1 MAELQTHPPAGDV
14 AFLIRVARGKLESQS
29 LLFADSVRAWGGA
42 LAGAP
47 VYAFTSP
54 EDAPSAGTLER
65 LRTLGVTAVE
75 LSVDSPY
82 RDPPVM
88 NKVFVSAWAERELD
102 HAVLA
107 FVDSDTVFLDQ
118 PRELTLDG
126 WLAAAKPVGNSRTA
140 GSTGPG
146 DPNEPYWQLVYDQ
159 LGVRSWPYVTTTVDR
174 ARIRAYW
181 NTGLVA
187 ARREAGLFQ
196 AWEDALVRLFES
208 GCVFKKPV
216 LMEQLAWA
224 GVIADIHDRVLVL
237 PEEYNYPLPK
247 RTLLPPGVRDLE
259 LDDLVHVHYHR
270 WGHLPGFLGE
280 VRPPLDTGSERYR
293 WLQERFPLTPT
304 IDGPF
309 RWAKRD
315 GQG

>member
-1 MAELQTHPPAGDV
+1 V
-14 AFLIRVARGKLESQS
+14 
-29 LLFADSVRAWGGA
+29 
-42 LAGAP
+42 
-47 VYAFTSP
+47 
-54 EDAPSAGTLER
+54 
-65 LRTLGVTAVE
+65 
-75 LSVDSPY
+75 SVDSPY

-196 AWEDALVRLFES
+196 AWEEALVRLFES

-237 PEEYNYPLPK
+237 PDEYNYPLPK

>member
-1 MAELQTHPPAGDV
+1 VAELQPHRGEV

-29 LLFADSVRAWGGA
+29 VLFADSVRTWGGG
-42 LAGAP
+42 LAGVP

-54 EDAPSAGTLER
+54 DDAPSERTIER
-65 LRTLGVTAVE
+65 LRALD
-75 LSVDSPY
+75 VDHVDLRLDTPY
-82 RDPPVM
+82 RDPPVL
-88 NKVFVSAWAERELD
+88 NKVFVSAWAERELEHD
-102 HAVLA
+102 VLA
-107 FVDSDTVFLDQ
+107 FVDSDTVFLGE

-126 WLAAAKPVGNSRTA
+126 SVAAAKPVGNSRTA

-146 DPNEPYWQLVYDQ
+146 DPNEPYWQLVYDV
-159 LGVRSWPYVTTTVDR
+159 LGVRSWPFVTTGVDR

-181 NTGLVA
+181 NTGLIA

-196 AWEDALVRLFES
+196 AWERALVRLFES

-216 LMEQLAWA
+216 LMEQVAWA
-224 GVIADIHDRVLVL
+224 GVIADIHDRVRIL

-280 VRPPLDTGSERYR
+280 VRPPLDPGSERYA
-293 WLQERFPLTPT
+293 WLAERFPLTPT
-304 IDGPF
+304 IDEPF
-309 RWAKRD
+309 RWAGRERVVR
-315 GQG
+315 

>member
-1 MAELQTHPPAGDV
+1 MAELQPHPPAGDV

-54 EDAPSAGTLER
+54 EDAPSTGTLER
-65 LRTLGVTAVE
+65 LRALGVTAVE
-75 LSVDSPY
+75 LSLDSPY

-196 AWEDALVRLFES
+196 AWEEALVRLFES

>member
-1 MAELQTHPPAGDV
+1 VAQLRTSEPIAPP

-29 LLFADSVRAWGGA
+29 LLFVESLRAWGGA

-54 EDAPSAGTLER
+54 EDAPSEETVER
-65 LRTLGVTAVE
+65 LTGLDAAHVE
-75 LSVDSPY
+75 LRLEVPW
-82 RDPPVM
+82 RDPPVL
-88 NKVFVSAWAERELD
+88 NKVYVSAWAERELD
-102 HAVLA
+102 HELLVFA
-107 FVDSDTVFLDQ
+107 DSDTVFLDE
-118 PRELTLDG
+118 PRELAGDG

-146 DPNEPYWQLVYDQ
+146 DPNEPYWQRVYDL
-159 LGVRSWPYVTTTVDR
+159 LGVRSWPFVTTIVDR

-187 ARREAGLFQ
+187 ARREAGLFG
-196 AWEDALVRLFES
+196 AWERALVRLFES

-216 LMEQLAWA
+216 LMEQVAWA
-224 GVIADIHDRVLVL
+224 GVIADIHDQVLVL
-237 PEEYNYPLPK
+237 PDEYNYPLPK
-247 RTLLPPGVRDLE
+247 RTFLPPHVRDLE
-259 LDDLVHVHYHR
+259 LDEIVHIHYHR

-280 VRPPLDTGSERYR
+280 VRPPLDPGSDRYR

-304 IDGPF
+304 IDEPF
-309 RWAKRD
+309 RWAE
-315 GQG
+315 G